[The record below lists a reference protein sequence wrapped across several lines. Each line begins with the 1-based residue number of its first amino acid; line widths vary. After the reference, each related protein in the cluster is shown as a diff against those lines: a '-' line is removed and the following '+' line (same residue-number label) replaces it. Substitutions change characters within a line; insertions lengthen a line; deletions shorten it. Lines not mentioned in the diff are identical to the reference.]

1 LSRAVKCH
9 ILTAKADGRKA
20 MRTNQVGELAY
31 IALAAPKSP
40 PAAPEALRI
49 GFERATQD
57 ADFVKESVKRNG
69 IPYSY
74 VAVPRGQSIIRDL
87 AGVSPMVIDTL
98 RAAIGGP
105 N

>member
-1 LSRAVKCH
+1 
-9 ILTAKADGRKA
+9 
-20 MRTNQVGELAY
+20 M
-31 IALAAPKSP
+31 
-40 PAAPEALRI
+40 
-49 GFERATQD
+49 
-57 ADFVKESVKRNG
+57 KRNG